1 MIGAEA
7 HEPFAPLLLT
17 VNVPPA
23 RSSTPSFP
31 LRAFS
36 ISSPAAIAMPLIES
50 LSACLMTGT
59 TRFAGRPI
67 AMPMFTS
74 LLT

>member
-17 VNVPPA
+17 VNVPAGEIVDAELPFA
-23 RSSTPSFP
+23 RF
-31 LRAFS
+31 LDQLAGRDRDAFDR
-36 ISSPAAIAMPLIES
+36 S

-59 TRFAGRPI
+59 TRFAGKPI
-67 AMPMFTS
+67 ACRRSPHC
-74 LLT
+74 